1 MITQW
6 DNIEGLFP
14 RRPDVA
20 NILVRG
26 IASFESFIGDEKF
39 QNLSQRLN
47 FHSLTINEGTVN
59 TRALHKLIEELNG
72 LQESRFRI
80 FAIGGGGIIDY
91 SKHLVYH
98 FTQNNIKSIDNF
110 IAVPTTAGSGSE
122 RTAFAV
128 LYDENGSKSSVQAN
142 YLLPDHV
149 FYKKEVL
156 FNAPKN
162 VIMYS
167 GLDCICQSIESMLS
181 RGKNRESTFLAKGG
195 LELGIMNL
203 PKLLNGD
210 NEASF
215 GMLNASRMAGEA
227 INISKTTAAHAYS
240 YYLTYFHNITHGSAV
255 AFILKALLNQLKE
268 KDDIITPIFNKYG
281 YNNFSDFLDNIGYLS
296 PQIPELDIERFL
308 ASVNKERLANYPYNI
323 NTNRLISEMFRS

>member
-14 RRPDVA
+14 EQKGVA

-26 IASFESFIGDEKF
+26 TASFESFREDMKF
-39 QNLSQRLN
+39 LKLSQRLN
-47 FHSLTINEGTVN
+47 FYHLKIQEVTVN
-59 TRALHKLIEELNG
+59 ARALSKLIEEINR
-72 LQESRFRI
+72 LQECRLRI

-91 SKHLVYH
+91 SKHLVDH
-98 FTQNNIKSIDNF
+98 FTQKESKSIDNF

-122 RTAFAV
+122 RTSFAV
-128 LYDENGSKSSVQAN
+128 LYDQNGSKSSVQAS

-162 VIMYS
+162 IIMFP
-167 GLDCICQSIESMLS
+167 GLDCICQSIESMLA
-181 RGKNRESTFLAKGG
+181 RGKNRESYLLAKGG
-195 LELGIMNL
+195 LELGIASL
-203 PKLLNGD
+203 PKLINGD
-210 NEASF
+210 QEASF

-255 AFILKALLNQLKE
+255 ALILNALLKQLDD
-268 KDDIITPIFNKYG
+268 KDDIVTPVFNRFG
-281 YNNFSDFLDNIGYLS
+281 YKDFNSFLESIGY
-296 PQIPELDIERFL
+296 IPPTISEVNINRFL
-308 ASVNKERLANYPYNI
+308 ESVNKERLANYPYNI
-323 NTNRLISEMFRS
+323 DTQKLIFELFQS